1 VCGLLT
7 QIVCTV
13 YTAAGAGFDG
23 WTLHVLPVV
32 QLVQDLIY
40 LHYYTDK
47 AYFVPYPF
55 VVSFCKG
62 IVKDGNRQGLTKEK
76 DGCHTH
82 RTSKEGSSHLVYS
95 KVYLYYR

>member
-1 VCGLLT
+1 MCGLLT

-55 VVSFCKG
+55 VVSFCNG
-62 IVKDGNRQGLTKEK
+62 IVKYENRQRLTKEK
-76 DGCHTH
+76 DGYHT
-82 RTSKEGSSHLVYS
+82 
-95 KVYLYYR
+95 